1 MTLGTHIRSMLYWL
15 HQLAYDSLRT
25 ARTAVA
31 LGFRGGPGDAMAM
44 SLDRLKWLT
53 IILPLIFVAVIQ
65 FCVML
70 VLEPVLGSTAGHW
83 LAFAII
89 AVGVIVFSTSVFRV
103 LGEMQR
109 KILKQNEEAQA
120 LYEIGLE
127 ITSLQGVQ
135 KILRS
140 IVERSREMLG
150 SETAALCLAGGNGG
164 GLTLVDCSGPREAF
178 RRPPT
183 PVPPFSGT
191 LLVEPEAAAA
201 PAGSSP
207 CLALADGYRSCHL
220 SAPLVVGNSR
230 VGELCVASRA
240 ARQFSEQ
247 QRGLL
252 AGVADMAAIAINNA
266 RLLERERYVAVLE
279 ERERLAQEMHDS
291 LAQVLGYLHLK
302 AQAAKRHLDGGQPAR
317 ANDEL
322 AEMASLAHEAYVD
335 VREAIL
341 GLRETVSPTR
351 GIVGTLREYLQK
363 FARQAGIAAE
373 LEVEGDA
380 APQFPPEAEVQLVR
394 VIQEALTNVRKHAK
408 ANRAWVRIAS
418 LPSEIG
424 ISIEDKG
431 RGFDPVI
438 LNEDGPRFG
447 LRTMRERV

>member
-1 MTLGTHIRSMLYWL
+1 
-15 HQLAYDSLRT
+15 
-25 ARTAVA
+25 
-31 LGFRGGPGDAMAM
+31 M

-53 IILPLIFVAVIQ
+53 IILPLIFVAAIQ
-65 FCVML
+65 ICVML
-70 VLEPVLGSTAGHW
+70 FLEPVLGNAAGHW
-83 LAFAII
+83 LAFAVI
-89 AVGVIVFSTSVFRV
+89 ALGIIVFSSTVFRV

-127 ITSLQGVQ
+127 ITSLQGIQ

-140 IVERSREMLG
+140 IVERARGILG

-178 RRPPT
+178 QRPPT
-183 PVPPFSGT
+183 PVPPFPGT
-191 LLVEPEAAAA
+191 LLVEPEAPAA
-201 PAGSSP
+201 PTGSSP
-207 CLALADGYRSCHL
+207 CLALADGYRACHL

-230 VGELCVASRA
+230 IGELCVSSRA

-247 QRGLL
+247 QRVLL
-252 AGVADMAAIAINNA
+252 AGLADMAAIAINNA
-266 RLLERERYVAVLE
+266 RLLEKERYVAVLE

-302 AQAAKRHLDGGQPAR
+302 AQAAKRHLDGGQPTR

-351 GIVGTLREYLQK
+351 GIVGTLQEYLQK

-394 VIQEALTNVRKHAK
+394 VIQEALTNVRKHAGAK
-408 ANRAWVRIAS
+408 RAWVRIAS
-418 LPSEIG
+418 GPREIG

-431 RGFDPVI
+431 RGFDPAI

-447 LRTMRERV
+447 VRTMRERVERVGGRFQIESSPGHGTTVRIYLPVVEGQDHDSSADTPG

>member
-1 MTLGTHIRSMLYWL
+1 MG
-15 HQLAYDSLRT
+15 
-25 ARTAVA
+25 
-31 LGFRGGPGDAMAM
+31 M

-53 IILPLIFVAVIQ
+53 IVLPLVFVAAIQ
-65 FCVML
+65 LCVML
-70 VLEPVLGSTAGHW
+70 FLEPVLGDTAGHW

-89 AVGVIVFSTSVFRV
+89 AVGVIVFSSTVFRV
-103 LGEMQR
+103 LGGMQR
-109 KILKQNEEAQA
+109 KIVSQNEQAKA
-120 LYEIGLE
+120 LYKIGLE
-127 ITSLQGVQ
+127 ITSLQGIQ

-140 IVERSREMLG
+140 IVEQARDVLG
-150 SETAALCLAGGNGG
+150 SEAAALCLAGANGG

-178 RRPPT
+178 QRPPT
-183 PVPPFSGT
+183 PVPPFPGT
-191 LLVEPEAAAA
+191 LLVEPEAPAA

-207 CLALADGYRSCHL
+207 CLAMAEGYRSCHL
-220 SAPLVVGNSR
+220 SAPLVVGNAR
-230 VGELCVASRA
+230 IGELCVSSRT
-240 ARQFSEQ
+240 ARQFSQ
-247 QRGLL
+247 GQRVLL
-252 AGVADMAAIAINNA
+252 AGLADMAAIAINNA
-266 RLLERERYVAVLE
+266 RLLEKERYVAVLE

-302 AQAAKRHLDGGQPAR
+302 AQAAKRHLDGGEPAR

-408 ANRAWVRIAS
+408 ADRAWVRIAS
-418 LPSEIG
+418 QPSEIG

-447 LRTMRERV
+447 LRTMRERVERVGGRLEIESSPGCGTTVRIFLPLVEGEDHDSSADTPG

>member
-1 MTLGTHIRSMLYWL
+1 
-15 HQLAYDSLRT
+15 
-25 ARTAVA
+25 
-31 LGFRGGPGDAMAM
+31 M

-53 IILPLIFVAVIQ
+53 IILPLIFVAAIQ
-65 FCVML
+65 ICVML
-70 VLEPVLGSTAGHW
+70 FLEPVLGNAAGHW
-83 LAFAII
+83 LAFAVI
-89 AVGVIVFSTSVFRV
+89 ALGIIVFSSTVFRV

-127 ITSLQGVQ
+127 ITSLQGIQ

-140 IVERSREMLG
+140 IVERARDILG

-178 RRPPT
+178 QRPPT
-183 PVPPFSGT
+183 PVPPFPGT
-191 LLVEPEAAAA
+191 LLVEPEAPAA
-201 PAGSSP
+201 PTGSSP
-207 CLALADGYRSCHL
+207 CLALANGYRSCHL

-230 VGELCVASRA
+230 VGELCVSSRA

-252 AGVADMAAIAINNA
+252 AGLADMAAIAINNA

-302 AQAAKRHLDGGQPAR
+302 AQAAKRHLDGGQPTR

-351 GIVGTLREYLQK
+351 GIVGTLQEYLQK

-373 LEVEGDA
+373 LEIEGDA

-394 VIQEALTNVRKHAK
+394 VIQEALTNVRKHAGAK
-408 ANRAWVRIAS
+408 RAWVRIAS
-418 LPSEIG
+418 GPREIG

-431 RGFDPVI
+431 RGFDPAI
-438 LNEDGPRFG
+438 LNE
-447 LRTMRERV
+447 

>member
-1 MTLGTHIRSMLYWL
+1 
-15 HQLAYDSLRT
+15 
-25 ARTAVA
+25 
-31 LGFRGGPGDAMAM
+31 M

-53 IILPLIFVAVIQ
+53 IILPLIFVAAIQ
-65 FCVML
+65 ICVML
-70 VLEPVLGSTAGHW
+70 FLEPVLGNAAGHW

-89 AVGVIVFSTSVFRV
+89 GVGVIAFSSIVFKV

-109 KILKQNEEAQA
+109 KILTQNEQAQA

-127 ITSLQGVQ
+127 ITSLQGIQ

-140 IVERSREMLG
+140 IVEQARGMLG

-178 RRPPT
+178 RRLPAQ
-183 PVPPFSGT
+183 VPPFPLT
-191 LLVEPEAAAA
+191 LAGESEDPAT
-201 PAGSSP
+201 PAGP
-207 CLALADGYRSCHL
+207 ACATIDGRYRACHL

-230 VGELCVASRA
+230 VGELCVSSRA

-247 QRGLL
+247 QRVLL
-252 AGVADMAAIAINNA
+252 AGLADMAAIAINNA
-266 RLLERERYVAVLE
+266 RLLEKERYVAVLE

-302 AQAAKRHLDGGQPAR
+302 AQAAKRHLDGGELTR
-317 ANDEL
+317 ADDEL
-322 AEMASLAHEAYVD
+322 ADMASLAHEAYVD

-351 GIVGTLREYLQK
+351 GIVGTLQEYLQK
-363 FARQAGIAAE
+363 FTRQAGIAAE

-394 VIQEALTNVRKHAK
+394 VIQEALTNVRKHAGAK
-408 ANRAWVRIAS
+408 RAWVRIAS
-418 LPSEIG
+418 GPREIG

-431 RGFDPVI
+431 RGFDPAI
-438 LNEDGPRFG
+438 LNE
-447 LRTMRERV
+447 